1 MPDNDSDREEP
12 LSILVA
18 IIHKVIL
25 NISWMSEVIIHYL
38 EKVMARSQQKAAASI
53 KARDLVFLR
62 EGENHYNFLQQQK
75 ATNLKM
81 I

>member
-1 MPDNDSDREEP
+1 LEHIQFCGTNTQSDSQYKLDVGGYNP
-12 LSILVA
+12 L
-18 IIHKVIL
+18 
-25 NISWMSEVIIHYL
+25 L

-53 KARDLVFLR
+53 RARDLVFLR
-62 EGENHYNFLQQQK
+62 EGESHYNFLQQQK